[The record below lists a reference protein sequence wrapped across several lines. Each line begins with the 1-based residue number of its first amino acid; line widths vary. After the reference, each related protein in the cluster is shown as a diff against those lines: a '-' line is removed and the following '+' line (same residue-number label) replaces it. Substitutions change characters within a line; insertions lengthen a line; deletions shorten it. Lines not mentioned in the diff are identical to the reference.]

1 MKGSRPKYK
10 SLHLQTMA
18 LGLFLAMAPISLAQE
33 QTTLDLPGLL
43 EPVEILRD
51 SWGVNHI
58 YANND
63 HDLFFAQ
70 GYAAAKDRLF
80 QFELWRR
87 QATGTVAEV
96 FGPEEVKRDIG
107 ARLFKFRGDLD
118 KELNHYHPQGSLIIK
133 AYTAGVNAYIDWALA
148 HPEALPF
155 EFKLLNIKPGKWTPE
170 VVISRHQGLLGNINE
185 ELRLGM
191 AVAKA
196 GKEKVKEI
204 MWFHPN
210 EPDLDM
216 DPVIDP
222 SLLSRDILDLY
233 NAFRKS
239 VTLDSEDIEVSVK
252 DSTQAIDML
261 NEQLVRDYNQI
272 FIKGEEGSNAWVVSG
287 KRTSSGFP
295 LLASDPHRSLS
306 VPSLRYI
313 VHLVAPGWNV
323 IGGGEPTIPGVSIGH
338 NDYGA
343 WGLTIH
349 DIDGEDL
356 YVYDL
361 NPEDLGQY
369 RYQGQWE
376 AMRELTETIPVEG
389 RAPMVA
395 KLRYTRHGPVTH
407 IDSTNHKA
415 YAVKGAWME
424 IGGAPYLASLRMDQ
438 AKTWEEFRE
447 ACSYSHIPGE
457 NMMWADREG
466 NIGWQVVGIGP
477 IREHFSGMVPIPGDG
492 RYEWGGYLPIKERPH
507 AFNPDKG
514 FLVTANEAV
523 IPKDYAQMN
532 TVAYTWADAFR
543 GDRIREVL
551 AQEGKLDMED
561 MKALQ
566 ADYFSIP
573 AQILVPMLKEVEF
586 EDNTVHDAR
595 KLLLG
600 WDHILDGMS
609 VEAGI
614 YAMWEREI
622 LKAGRERFIPE
633 ELKGL
638 VSLQLTKIIGWLQ
651 EANGIFGDDP
661 KQGRDDFLAQTFSSA
676 VASLQTKLGKSPL
689 KWKYGQEKYKHVS
702 MEHLLSDMVN
712 DRWKEKINVGSL
724 PSGGNSFTPNVTGSG
739 DNQYHGAT
747 FRLLADTQDWDNSLL
762 INSPG
767 QSADPRSPYYD
778 NLFELWAGQGYFP
791 AYFTK
796 EKIEAVTQERL
807 VLRPKGE

>member
-389 RAPMVA
+389 RAPVVA

-438 AKTWEEFRE
+438 AKNWEEFRE

-661 KQGRDDFLAQTFSSA
+661 EQGRDDFLAQTFSSA

-712 DRWKEKINVGSL
+712 DRWKEKINVGPL

-796 EKIEAVTQERL
+796 EKIEGVTQERL